1 MKKIGLLGLV
11 LCAAGAAS
19 AVTFDWSSDH
29 QIGNKASATDGVSG
43 ATEGMISAP
52 YVSTAGSVVYY
63 GAMVTGKGPGGDTDH
78 RVVFG
83 IGDGTE
89 NTGGTTSGQSISVN
103 IGKDGKLYLYQN
115 GAGQGVSD
123 GTTAGTSLGST
134 TDAVLAANSATA
146 GTSAYLV
153 LAIDRTNADGNATV
167 TLYSSDA
174 DGSLNEVLITA
185 DNVSITGDLDT
196 VYAVDYYGKNGGSLW
211 GVGDSVEVYATL
223 PEPTALALLA
233 LGVAGVALRRRV
245 A

>member
-1 MKKIGLLGLV
+1 MKKIGLLALA
-11 LCAAGAAS
+11 LCVAGAAS

-43 ATEGMISAP
+43 ATKGMISVP

-63 GAMVTGKGPGGDTDH
+63 GAAVTGKGPGVDNAH

-83 IGDGTE
+83 IGDGTK

-115 GAGQGVSD
+115 GAGQGVSE
-123 GTTAGTSLGST
+123 GTTAGTSLDST
-134 TDAVLAANSATA
+134 TDAVLAASGAA
-146 GTSAYLV
+146 STSAYLV

-196 VYAVDYYGKNGGSLW
+196 VYAVDYYGSGGGSRW
-211 GVGDSVEVYATL
+211 GGGDSVEVYATL

>member
-1 MKKIGLLGLV
+1 MKKIGFLALA
-11 LCAAGAAS
+11 LCAASAAS

-29 QIGNKASATDGVSG
+29 QIGTTASGSG
-43 ATEGMISAP
+43 AAGATSGAISAP
-52 YVSTAGSVVYY
+52 YISTAGSVLYY
-63 GAMVTGKGPGGDTDH
+63 GAAVTGKGPGGDADH

-83 IGDGTE
+83 IGDGTR
-89 NTGGTTSGQSISVN
+89 NTGTTTSNQSISVN

-115 GAGQGVSD
+115 GTGATTNAGAVEGSL
-123 GTTAGTSLGST
+123 LGST
-134 TDAVLAANSATA
+134 TNPVLAANNAAS
-146 GTSAYLV
+146 TSAYLV

-185 DNVSITGDLDT
+185 NNVSITGDLDT
-196 VYAVDYYGKNGGSLW
+196 VYAVDYYGPGGGSMW
-211 GVGDSVEVYATL
+211 GVGDSVQVYANL

>member
-1 MKKIGLLGLV
+1 MKKIGFLALA
-11 LCAAGAAS
+11 LCVAGAAS

-29 QIGNKASATDGVSG
+29 QIGDKASATDGVSG

-83 IGDGTE
+83 IGDGTK

-134 TDAVLAANSATA
+134 TDAVLAANNASS
-146 GTSAYLV
+146 TSAYWV
-153 LAIDRTNADGNATV
+153 LAIDRTGDTSTV
-167 TLYSSDA
+167 TLYLSGENGELGD
-174 DGSLNEVLITA
+174 VLIKA
-185 DNVSITGDLDT
+185 NDVSITGDLDT

>member
-43 ATEGMISAP
+43 ATKGMISAP

-63 GAMVTGKGPGGDTDH
+63 GAAVTGKGPGSDVH

-83 IGDGTE
+83 VGDGTK
-89 NTGGTTSGQSISVN
+89 NSGQSISVN
-103 IGKDGKLYLYQN
+103 IGQDGKLYLYQN
-115 GAGQGVSD
+115 GAGKGVSA
-123 GTTAGTSLGST
+123 GTTAGTSLGAT
-134 TDAVLAANSATA
+134 ADAVLAANSATT

-153 LAIDRTNADGNATV
+153 LAIDRSGDTSTV
-167 TLYSSDA
+167 TLYLSNAEGTLGD
-174 DGSLNEVLITA
+174 VLISA
-185 DNVSITGDLDT
+185 DDLTITGELDT
-196 VYAVDYYGKNGGSLW
+196 VYAVDYYGPSGGSLW
-211 GVGDSVEVYATL
+211 GSGDSVQVYANL

>member
-1 MKKIGLLGLV
+1 MKKIGFLALA
-11 LCAAGAAS
+11 LCVAGAAS

-29 QIGNKASATDGVSG
+29 QIGNKASGTDGVSG
-43 ATEGMISAP
+43 ATSGMISAP
-52 YVSTAGSVVYY
+52 YVSTAGSVIYY

-83 IGDGTE
+83 IGDGTK

-115 GAGQGVSD
+115 GTGATTNAGAVEGSL
-123 GTTAGTSLGST
+123 LGST
-134 TDAVLAANSATA
+134 TNPVLAANNASS
-146 GTSAYLV
+146 TSAYLV
-153 LAIDRTNADGNATV
+153 LAIDRTGDTSTV
-167 TLYSSDA
+167 TLYLSGENGELGD
-174 DGSLNEVLITA
+174 VLITA
-185 DNVSITGDLDT
+185 NDVSITGDLDT
-196 VYAVDYYGKNGGSLW
+196 VYAVDYYGSGGGSMW
-211 GVGDSVEVYATL
+211 GVGDSVTVYATL

>member
-1 MKKIGLLGLV
+1 MKKIGFLALA
-11 LCAAGAAS
+11 LCVAGAAS

-29 QIGNKASATDGVSG
+29 QIGDKASGTDGVSG
-43 ATEGMISAP
+43 ATKGMISAP

-83 IGDGTE
+83 IGDGTK
-89 NTGGTTSGQSISVN
+89 NTSTSDAGQSISVN

-115 GAGQGVSD
+115 GTGA
-123 GTTAGTSLGST
+123 TTNWGAVEGSLLGST
-134 TDAVLAANSATA
+134 TNPVLAANNASS
-146 GTSAYLV
+146 TSAYLV
-153 LAIDRTNADGNATV
+153 LAIDRTGDTATV
-167 TLYSSDA
+167 TLYLSNA
-174 DGSLNEVLITA
+174 EGTLDGVLIFA
-185 DNVSITGDLDT
+185 DDLTITGELDT
-196 VYAVDYYGKNGGSLW
+196 VYAVDYCGPGGGSLW
-211 GVGDSVEVYATL
+211 GTGDSVQVYANL

>member
-1 MKKIGLLGLV
+1 MKKIGLLGLM
-11 LCAAGAAS
+11 LCAAGAVS

-29 QIGNKASATDGVSG
+29 QIATTTSGSG
-43 ATEGMISAP
+43 AAGATSGAISSP
-52 YVSTAGSVVYY
+52 YISTAGSVVYY
-63 GAMVTGKGPGGDTDH
+63 GAAVTGKGPGSDVH

-83 IGDGTE
+83 IGSSDK
-89 NTGGTTSGQSISVN
+89 SASISVN
-103 IGKDGKLYLYQN
+103 IGQDGKLYLYQN
-115 GAGQGVSD
+115 GAGKGVSH
-123 GTTAGTSLGST
+123 GTSGDSLGAT

-185 DNVSITGDLDT
+185 NNVSITGDLDT
-196 VYAVDYYGKNGGSLW
+196 VYAMDYYGQKGGSLW
-211 GVGDSVEVYATL
+211 GTGVSVEVYAML

>member
-1 MKKIGLLGLV
+1 MKKIGFLALA
-11 LCAAGAAS
+11 LCVAGAAS
-19 AVTFDWSSDH
+19 AVTFDWSDDH
-29 QIGNKASATDGVSG
+29 KIGTTASGSG
-43 ATEGMISAP
+43 AAGATSGMISAP

-63 GAMVTGKGPGGDTDH
+63 GAAVTGKGPGGDADH

-83 IGDGTE
+83 IGDGTR
-89 NTGGTTSGQSISVN
+89 NTDTTTSNQSISVN

-115 GAGQGVSD
+115 GAGKGVSD
-123 GTTAGTSLGST
+123 GTSAGTSLGST

-146 GTSAYLV
+146 TSAYLV

-167 TLYSSDA
+167 TLYSSAA
-174 DGSLNEVLITA
+174 DGSLNKVLITA
-185 DNVSITGDLDT
+185 NNVSITGDLDT
-196 VYAVDYYGKNGGSLW
+196 VYAVDYYGQNGGSMW
-211 GVGDSVEVYATL
+211 GVGDSVQVYATI

>member
-1 MKKIGLLGLV
+1 MKKIGLLALA
-11 LCAAGAAS
+11 LCAASVAS
-19 AVTFDWSSDH
+19 AMTFDWSDDH
-29 QIGNKASATDGVSG
+29 KIGTTASGSGVAG
-43 ATEGMISAP
+43 ATSGMISAP

-63 GAMVTGKGPGGDTDH
+63 GAAVTGKGPGSDVH

-83 IGDGTE
+83 IGSSDK
-89 NTGGTTSGQSISVN
+89 SASISVN
-103 IGKDGKLYLYQN
+103 IGQDGKLYLYQN
-115 GAGQGVSD
+115 GAGKGAD
-123 GTTAGTSLGST
+123 GKVTGSQLGATTN
-134 TDAVLAANSATA
+134 AVLAASSASSST
-146 GTSAYLV
+146 TAYLV

-185 DNVSITGDLDT
+185 NNVSITGDLDT
-196 VYAVDYYGKNGGSLW
+196 VYAVDYYGPQGGSMW
-211 GVGDSVEVYATL
+211 GVGDSVQVYANL

>member
-1 MKKIGLLGLV
+1 MKKIGLLALA
-11 LCAAGAAS
+11 LCVAGAAS

-29 QIGNKASATDGVSG
+29 QIGTTASGSGVAGATSG
-43 ATEGMISAP
+43 AISAP
-52 YVSTAGSVVYY
+52 YISTVGSVVYY
-63 GAMVTGKGPGGDTDH
+63 GAAVTGKGPGGDADH

-83 IGDGTE
+83 IGDGTR
-89 NTGGTTSGQSISVN
+89 NTGTTTSNQSISVN

-115 GAGQGVSD
+115 GAGNGVSD
-123 GTTAGTSLGST
+123 GTSAGTSLGST

-185 DNVSITGDLDT
+185 NNVSITGELDT
-196 VYAVDYYGKNGGSLW
+196 VYAVDYYGPSGGSMW
-211 GVGDSVEVYATL
+211 GVGDSVQVYANL

>member
-1 MKKIGLLGLV
+1 MKKIGLLALA
-11 LCAAGAAS
+11 LCVAGAAS

-29 QIGNKASATDGVSG
+29 QIGTKASGTDSSIG
-43 ATEGMISAP
+43 ATSGMISAP

-63 GAMVTGKGPGGDTDH
+63 GAAVTGEGPGSDVH

-83 IGDGTE
+83 IGDGTK
-89 NTGGTTSGQSISVN
+89 NTSTSDAGQSISVN

-115 GAGQGVSD
+115 GAGEGVST
-123 GTTAGTSLGST
+123 GTSAGTSLGST
-134 TDAVLAANSATA
+134 TNPVLAAN
-146 GTSAYLV
+146 GETSTTAYLV
-153 LAIDRTNADGNATV
+153 LVIDRTNAESANV

-185 DNVSITGDLDT
+185 NNVSITGDLDT
-196 VYAVDYYGKNGGSLW
+196 VYAMDYYGPQGGSMW
-211 GVGDSVEVYATL
+211 GVGDSVQVYANL

>member
-1 MKKIGLLGLV
+1 MKKIGFLALA
-11 LCAAGAAS
+11 LCVAGAAS

-43 ATEGMISAP
+43 ATKGMISAP

-63 GAMVTGKGPGGDTDH
+63 GAAVTGKGPGSDVH

-83 IGDGTE
+83 VGDGTK
-89 NTGGTTSGQSISVN
+89 NSGQSISVN
-103 IGKDGKLYLYQN
+103 IGQDGKLYLYQN
-115 GAGQGVSD
+115 GAGKGVSA
-123 GTTAGTSLGST
+123 GTTAGTSLGAT
-134 TDAVLAANSATA
+134 ADAVLAANSATT

-153 LAIDRTNADGNATV
+153 LAIDRSGDTSTV
-167 TLYSSDA
+167 TLYLSNAEGTLGD
-174 DGSLNEVLITA
+174 VLIFA
-185 DNVSITGDLDT
+185 DDLTITGELDT
-196 VYAVDYYGKNGGSLW
+196 VYAVDYYGPGGGSLW
-211 GVGDSVEVYATL
+211 GSGDSVQVYANL

>member
-1 MKKIGLLGLV
+1 MKKIGFLALA
-11 LCAAGAAS
+11 LCVAGAAS

-43 ATEGMISAP
+43 ATKGMISAP

-63 GAMVTGKGPGGDTDH
+63 GAAVTGKGPGSDVH

-83 IGDGTE
+83 VGDGTK
-89 NTGGTTSGQSISVN
+89 NSGQSISVN
-103 IGKDGKLYLYQN
+103 IGQDGKLYLYQN
-115 GAGQGVSD
+115 GAGKGVSA
-123 GTTAGTSLGST
+123 GTTAGTSLGAT
-134 TDAVLAANSATA
+134 ADAVLAANSATT

-153 LAIDRTNADGNATV
+153 LAIDRSGDTSTV
-167 TLYSSDA
+167 TLYLSNAEGTLGD
-174 DGSLNEVLITA
+174 VLISA
-185 DNVSITGDLDT
+185 DDLTITGELDT
-196 VYAVDYYGKNGGSLW
+196 VYAVDYYGPGGGSLW
-211 GVGDSVEVYATL
+211 GTGDSVQVYANL

>member
-1 MKKIGLLGLV
+1 MKKIGFLALA
-11 LCAAGAAS
+11 LCVAGAAS

-29 QIGNKASATDGVSG
+29 QIGNKASGTDGVSG
-43 ATEGMISAP
+43 ATSGMISAP
-52 YVSTAGSVVYY
+52 YVSTAGSVIYY

-83 IGDGTE
+83 IGDGTK
-89 NTGGTTSGQSISVN
+89 NTGGT
-103 IGKDGKLYLYQN
+103 KLYLYQN
-115 GAGQGVSD
+115 GAGQGVSE
-123 GTTAGTSLGST
+123 GTTAGTSLDST

-153 LAIDRTNADGNATV
+153 LAIDRTNAEGNATV
-167 TLYSSDA
+167 TLYSSDE
-174 DGSLNEVLITA
+174 DGSLNEVLITV
-185 DNVSITGDLDT
+185 DNVSISGELDT
-196 VYAVDYYGKNGGSLW
+196 VYAVDYYGKNGGSMW
-211 GVGDSVEVYATL
+211 GVGDSVTVYATL

>member
-1 MKKIGLLGLV
+1 MKKIGFLALA
-11 LCAAGAAS
+11 LCVAGAAS

-43 ATEGMISAP
+43 ATSGMISAP

-63 GAMVTGKGPGGDTDH
+63 GAAVTGKGPGSDVH

-83 IGDGTE
+83 VGDGTK
-89 NTGGTTSGQSISVN
+89 NSGQSISVN
-103 IGKDGKLYLYQN
+103 IGQDGKLYLYQN
-115 GAGQGVSD
+115 GAGKGVSA
-123 GTTAGTSLGST
+123 GTTAGTSLGAT
-134 TDAVLAANSATA
+134 ADAVLAANSATA

-153 LAIDRTNADGNATV
+153 LAIDRTGDTATV
-167 TLYSSDA
+167 TLYLSNAEGALGD
-174 DGSLNEVLITA
+174 VLISVDGLT
-185 DNVSITGDLDT
+185 ITGDLDT
-196 VYAVDYYGKNGGSLW
+196 VYAVDYYGSQGGSLW
-211 GVGDSVEVYATL
+211 GSGDSVQVYANL

>member
-1 MKKIGLLGLV
+1 MKKIGFLALA
-11 LCAAGAAS
+11 LCVAGAAS

-43 ATEGMISAP
+43 ATKGMISAP

-63 GAMVTGKGPGGDTDH
+63 GAAVTGKGPGSDVH

-83 IGDGTE
+83 VGDGTK
-89 NTGGTTSGQSISVN
+89 NSGQSISVN
-103 IGKDGKLYLYQN
+103 IGQDGKLYLYQN
-115 GAGQGVSD
+115 GAGKGVSA
-123 GTTAGTSLGST
+123 GTTAGTSLGAT
-134 TDAVLAANSATA
+134 EDAVLAANSATT

-153 LAIDRTNADGNATV
+153 LAIDRSGDTSTV
-167 TLYSSDA
+167 TLYLSNAEGTLGD
-174 DGSLNEVLITA
+174 VLISA
-185 DNVSITGDLDT
+185 DDLTITGELDT
-196 VYAVDYYGKNGGSLW
+196 VYAVDYYGPSGGSLW
-211 GVGDSVEVYATL
+211 GSGDSVQVYANL

>member
-11 LCAAGAAS
+11 LCVAGAAS

-43 ATEGMISAP
+43 ATSGMISAP
-52 YVSTAGSVVYY
+52 YVSTAGSVIYY
-63 GAMVTGKGPGGDTDH
+63 GAMVTGKGPGSDVH

-83 IGDGTE
+83 IGDGTK
-89 NTGGTTSGQSISVN
+89 NSGQSISVN
-103 IGKDGKLYLYQN
+103 IGQDGKLYLYQN
-115 GAGQGVSD
+115 GAGQGVSE

-134 TDAVLAANSATA
+134 TDAVLAANGAASS
-146 GTSAYLV
+146 TSAYLV
-153 LAIDRTNADGNATV
+153 LAIDRTNAEGNATV

-174 DGSLNEVLITA
+174 DGSLNEVLIKV
-185 DNVSITGDLDT
+185 DNVSISGELDT
-196 VYAVDYYGKNGGSLW
+196 VYAVDYYGKNGGSMW
-211 GVGDSVEVYATL
+211 GVGDSVTVYATL

>member
-1 MKKIGLLGLV
+1 MKKIGFLALA
-11 LCAAGAAS
+11 LCVAGAAS

-29 QIGNKASATDGVSG
+29 QIGDKASATDGVSG

-83 IGDGTE
+83 IGDGTK

-134 TDAVLAANSATA
+134 TDAVLAANNASS
-146 GTSAYLV
+146 TSAYLV
-153 LAIDRTNADGNATV
+153 LAIDRTGDTSTV
-167 TLYSSDA
+167 TLYLSGENGELGD
-174 DGSLNEVLITA
+174 VLIKA
-185 DNVSITGDLDT
+185 NDVSITGDLDT

>member
-1 MKKIGLLGLV
+1 MKKIGLLGLM

-43 ATEGMISAP
+43 ATSGMISAP

-63 GAMVTGKGPGGDTDH
+63 GAAVTGKGPGSDVH

-83 IGDGTE
+83 VGDGTK
-89 NTGGTTSGQSISVN
+89 NSGQSISVN
-103 IGKDGKLYLYQN
+103 IGQDGKLYLYQN
-115 GAGQGVSD
+115 GAGKGVSA
-123 GTTAGTSLGST
+123 GTTAGTSLGAT
-134 TDAVLAANSATA
+134 ADAVLAANSATA

-153 LAIDRTNADGNATV
+153 LAIDRTGDTATV
-167 TLYSSDA
+167 TLYLSNAEGALGD
-174 DGSLNEVLITA
+174 VLISVDGLT
-185 DNVSITGDLDT
+185 ITGDLDT
-196 VYAVDYYGKNGGSLW
+196 VYAVDYYGSQGGSLW
-211 GVGDSVEVYATL
+211 GSGDSVQVYANL

>member
-1 MKKIGLLGLV
+1 MKKIGLLALA
-11 LCAAGAAS
+11 LCAASVAS
-19 AVTFDWSSDH
+19 AMTFDWSDDH
-29 QIGNKASATDGVSG
+29 KIGTTASGSG
-43 ATEGMISAP
+43 AAGATSGMISAP

-63 GAMVTGKGPGGDTDH
+63 GAAVTGKGPGGDADH

-83 IGDGTE
+83 IGDGTR
-89 NTGGTTSGQSISVN
+89 NTGTTTSNQSISVN

-115 GAGQGVSD
+115 GAGNGVSA
-123 GTTAGTSLGST
+123 GTSAGTSLGST
-134 TDAVLAANSATA
+134 TDAVLAANGAAS
-146 GTSAYLV
+146 TSAYLV

-185 DNVSITGDLDT
+185 NNVSITGDLDT
-196 VYAVDYYGKNGGSLW
+196 VYAVDYYGPGGGSMW
-211 GVGDSVEVYATL
+211 GVGDSVQVYANL

>member
-1 MKKIGLLGLV
+1 MKKIGFLALA
-11 LCAAGAAS
+11 LCVAGAAS

-29 QIGNKASATDGVSG
+29 QIGTTASGSGVAGATSG
-43 ATEGMISAP
+43 AISAP
-52 YVSTAGSVVYY
+52 YISTAGSVIYY
-63 GAMVTGKGPGGDTDH
+63 GAAVTGKGPGSDVH

-83 IGDGTE
+83 IGDGTK
-89 NTGGTTSGQSISVN
+89 NTDTTTSNQSISVN
-103 IGKDGKLYLYQN
+103 IGQDGKLYLYQN
-115 GAGQGVSD
+115 GAGNGVSA
-123 GTTAGTSLGST
+123 GTSAGTSLGST
-134 TDAVLAANSATA
+134 TDAVLAANGADAS
-146 GTSAYLV
+146 TSAYLV

-185 DNVSITGDLDT
+185 NNVSITGELDT
-196 VYAVDYYGKNGGSLW
+196 VYAVDYYGQNGGSMW

-223 PEPTALALLA
+223 PEPTVLALLA